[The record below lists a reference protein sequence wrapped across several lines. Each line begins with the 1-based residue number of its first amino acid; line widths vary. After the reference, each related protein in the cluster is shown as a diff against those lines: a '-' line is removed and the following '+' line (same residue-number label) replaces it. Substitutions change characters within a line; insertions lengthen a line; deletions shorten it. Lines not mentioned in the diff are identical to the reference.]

1 MMTKNDY
8 NKHRD
13 TSLSSNRYQ
22 RAKTN
27 NKPYNNNKLFNYKQ
41 QSICSSG
48 SILEEFFSSGR
59 LSATTHKPTKNVTP
73 QNKPYAYLDLIFL
86 DANAFNKL
94 NTTIVIFIIKK
105 YGGGIFD
112 LKKTFSSLR
121 RIRHT
126 QSLIKINNVVSKEQ
140 AINYIGNV
148 VVSKRVNDDK
158 TLREV
163 EGVVLGTHGNKG
175 LVRVKFE
182 RNMPAKSIG
191 TQVEVKLVKKQ

>member
-1 MMTKNDY
+1 MSLTIPAIFVS
-8 NKHRD
+8 HR
-13 TSLSSNRYQ
+13 R
-22 RAKTN
+22 
-27 NKPYNNNKLFNYKQ
+27 
-41 QSICSSG
+41 G
-48 SILEEFFSSGR
+48 
-59 LSATTHKPTKNVTP
+59 
-73 QNKPYAYLDLIFL
+73 
-86 DANAFNKL
+86 
-94 NTTIVIFIIKK
+94 
-105 YGGGIFD
+105 
-112 LKKTFSSLR
+112 LR